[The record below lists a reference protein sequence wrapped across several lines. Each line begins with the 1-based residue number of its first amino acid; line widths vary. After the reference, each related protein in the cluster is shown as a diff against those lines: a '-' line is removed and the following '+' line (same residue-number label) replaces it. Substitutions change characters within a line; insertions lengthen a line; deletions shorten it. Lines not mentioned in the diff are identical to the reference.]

1 MTGAGER
8 NGRPK
13 KRAMKIRNQ
22 RFIGWTLA
30 MGTWLSSVFARQ
42 EVSTAAWT
50 GHFSNRRE
58 HPTCQA
64 SVRILGLGMKMAD
77 VKQPVKE
84 GFFKPYEN
92 VQDKVTEKAQYAAR
106 TTDDWVH
113 ENPWQA
119 IAIVAVT
126 SLILGVLLARPRI
139 YQESD

>member
-1 MTGAGER
+1 
-8 NGRPK
+8 
-13 KRAMKIRNQ
+13 
-22 RFIGWTLA
+22 
-30 MGTWLSSVFARQ
+30 
-42 EVSTAAWT
+42 
-50 GHFSNRRE
+50 
-58 HPTCQA
+58 
-64 SVRILGLGMKMAD
+64 MKMAD

-84 GFFKPYEN
+84 GFSKAYEN
-92 VQDKVTEKAQYAAR
+92 VQDKVSEKAQDVAR